1 MPPPVPDVEKAKL
14 PDDESGDARVFDAG
28 KPAKNAPLRANSGG
42 LSAPE
47 AGSGKPNGGSRGGS
61 RETSG
66 TSEKLKARVKSM
78 RLPAKEEW
86 GNDYD
91 DVELSGVRIQPMTD
105 DPAMNALDSPPSSFP
120 SGSKPTM
127 SAADRWASVQTRTK
141 LLGKMALDSQNA
153 KHYGV
158 QLEMKNSFSA
168 SQEEVV
174 PEVRRLLYINPESQ
188 FRSAW
193 DITQVFVL
201 FYLTWVTPYRV
212 GFDAPAYGPEF
223 WFEFLVDIYF
233 IVDVFLNFIT
243 GFWMHL
249 ETTTVLV
256 SDPHDIAVNYLK
268 TWFLIDVAACA
279 PVDLTTRAIEGT
291 LACSFAV
298 EGCSDATGSVS
309 SNALKLFKL
318 LRIFRLLKL
327 LRLFRVSRLLNRYQ
341 NTLIYYHSF
350 ISVARVNLLVI
361 IISHWIGCLFGLLH
375 NWDAETEGPSSRA
388 TKWLR
393 SVYWA
398 VQSITSVGYGDIPA
412 ENPYTQVLSL
422 FTMLIGVVL
431 VSWIMTNVLAAMNPD
446 SSARRFN
453 ERLQYVLAYLKNNQ
467 LPTGVAKRVI
477 TFYRW
482 QNMNQFDEKS
492 VLSDLP
498 AQLRKDIFDNLYTGA
513 LKDIPI
519 FSECSSQFMTEISL
533 RMSPISYPQF
543 QNVYCQGEL
552 GTTMYFITKGSVALI
567 LREVTGQPNKED
579 FAQMADSCVELG
591 RGSFFGEAAVLG
603 HPSRLETIVTTRS
616 STMMTLRLQ
625 DMMDLCQLSFE
636 FKAKLSIIAFE
647 RMRRNRVDREVVEFC
662 ASEFGL
668 DPDELVAGTERADEG
683 EDPHVAQSMSARYN
697 GATRRVGFVEHWK
710 ALVVDR
716 ICSSMV
722 ATVPKIFQRLGHVQ
736 ANMEL
741 VVNKLNESDQGA
753 FGSGGGSSG
762 DLKTESQSLRSSGSA
777 GSAGSAIPSLMS
789 SQENVNQRLATL
801 EDKMDALIKLVSER
815 RQLV

>member
-1 MPPPVPDVEKAKL
+1 MLPPAPDVEKAKL
-14 PDDESGDARVFDAG
+14 PDDDNGDARASAAG
-28 KPAKNAPLRANSGG
+28 KPAKNATPRANGDG
-42 LSAPE
+42 LSALV
-47 AGSGKPNGGSRGGS
+47 AGSEEPNVFDSRGGS

-66 TSEKLKARVKSM
+66 TAGKFKARVKAM
-78 RLPAKEEW
+78 RVPANEDW
-86 GNDYD
+86 GSD
-91 DVELSGVRIQPMTD
+91 DVELSNVRLQPMTD
-105 DPAMNALDSPPSSFP
+105 DPAMATLDSST
-120 SGSKPTM
+120 SGKRNTM
-127 SAADRWASVQTRTK
+127 SAADRWAAVQTRTK
-141 LLGKMALDSQNA
+141 LLGKMALDSQNT

-158 QLEMKNSFSA
+158 QVDVNDSFSL
-168 SQEEVV
+168 SRDEVV
-174 PEVRRLLYINPESQ
+174 PEVRRLLYVNPDGQ

-201 FYLTWVTPYRV
+201 FYLAWVTPYRV

-243 GFWMHL
+243 GFWMDL

-256 SDPHDIAVNYLK
+256 SDPREIALHYLK
-268 TWFLIDVAACA
+268 TWFLIDIVACA
-279 PVDLTTRAIEGT
+279 PVDLTTRAIEGEI
-291 LACSFAV
+291 ACSFAV
-298 EGCSDATGSVS
+298 EGCLGATTAGSVN

-350 ISVARVNLLVI
+350 ISVGRVNLLVI
-361 IISHWIGCLFGLLH
+361 LISHWIGCLFGLLH
-375 NWDAETEGPSSRA
+375 NWDAETERPSSKA

-446 SSARRFN
+446 SSARRFH

-467 LPTGVAKRVI
+467 LPAGVAKRVI

-498 AQLRKDIFDNLYTGA
+498 AQLRKDIFDNLYTDG

-519 FSECSSQFMTEISL
+519 FAGCSSQFMTEISL
-533 RMSPISYPQF
+533 RMSPISFPQL

-552 GTTMYFITKGSVALI
+552 GTKMYFITKGSVALI
-567 LREVTGQPNKED
+567 LREVMGQTNQED
-579 FAQMADSCVELG
+579 FIQLADSCVELC

-616 STMMTLRLQ
+616 STMMTLGVH
-625 DMMDLCQLSFE
+625 DMADLCQLSFE
-636 FKAKLSIIAFE
+636 FKAKLCIIAFE
-647 RMRRNRVDREVVEFC
+647 RMRRNRTSREIVECC
-662 ASEFGL
+662 AREFGL
-668 DPDELVAGTERADEG
+668 DPDDFVAGTERADDG
-683 EDPHVAQSMSARYN
+683 EDPHVARSISTRYN
-697 GATRRVGFVEHWK
+697 GATRQVVFVEDWK
-710 ALVVDR
+710 TLVVDR
-716 ICSSMV
+716 VVHSMV
-722 ATVPKIFQRLGHVQ
+722 ATLPKIFHSLRRVG
-736 ANMEL
+736 ANVET
-741 VVNKLNESDQGA
+741 VANKLYEMDRGA
-753 FGSGGGSSG
+753 SGSGSPSSG
-762 DLKTESQSLRSSGSA
+762 ETLNLKTESQSPHLSGSTGRAA
-777 GSAGSAIPSLMS
+777 GFAQPLSRASG
-789 SQENVNQRLATL
+789 EDVTRRLAAL
-801 EDKMDALIKLVSER
+801 EDKIETLIKLVSER
-815 RQLV
+815 G

>member
-1 MPPPVPDVEKAKL
+1 MLPPAPDVEEAKL
-14 PDDESGDARVFDAG
+14 PDFDNGDARASAAG
-28 KPAKNAPLRANSGG
+28 KPAKKSSLRGNGGG
-42 LSAPE
+42 LSALGT
-47 AGSGKPNGGSRGGS
+47 GSGDANGESRGGS
-61 RETSG
+61 RESSG
-66 TSEKLKARVKSM
+66 KLKARTKSS
-78 RLPAKEEW
+78 RFAAKDEW
-86 GNDYD
+86 GKDYD
-91 DVELSGVRIQPMTD
+91 DVELSNVRLQPMTD
-105 DPAMNALDSPPSSFP
+105 DPAMAAMDSPSERRQ
-120 SGSKPTM
+120 KTM
-127 SAADRWASVQTRTK
+127 SAADRWASVQTKTK
-141 LLGKMALDSQNA
+141 LVGKMQVDSQNV

-158 QLEMKNSFSA
+158 QLDMSDSFANSHDD
-168 SQEEVV
+168 VV
-174 PEVRRLLYINPESQ
+174 PEVNRLLYINPDGQ
-188 FRSAW
+188 FRSGW
-193 DITQVFVL
+193 DIAQVIVL
-201 FYLTWVTPYRV
+201 FYLAWVTPYRV

-243 GFWMHL
+243 GFWMDL

-256 SDPHDIAVNYLK
+256 SDPRDIAVNYLK
-268 TWFLIDVAACA
+268 TWFLIDVVACA
-279 PVDLTTRAIEGT
+279 PVDLATRAVEGE

-298 EGCSDATGSVS
+298 SGCVHVASGSVN

-350 ISVARVNLLVI
+350 ISVGRVNLLVI
-361 IISHWIGCLFGLLH
+361 LISHWIGCLFGLLH
-375 NWDAETEGPSSRA
+375 NWDAETERPSSKS

-446 SSARRFN
+446 SSARRFH

-467 LPTGVAKRVI
+467 LPAGVAKRVI

-498 AQLRKDIFDNLYTGA
+498 AQLRKDIFDNLYTDA
-513 LKDIPI
+513 LKDVPI
-519 FSECSSQFMTEISL
+519 FGGCSSQFMTELSL
-533 RMSPISYPQF
+533 RMSPISFPQF

-552 GTTMYFITKGSVALI
+552 GTKMYFITKGSVALI
-567 LREVTGQPNKED
+567 LREVMGQPNQED
-579 FAQMADSCVELG
+579 FIRLADSCVELC

-616 STMMTLRLQ
+616 STMMTLRSE
-625 DMMDLCQLSFE
+625 DMVDLCQLSFE

-647 RMRRNRVDREVVEFC
+647 RMRRNRVSREIVECC
-662 ASEFGL
+662 AREFGL
-668 DPDELVAGTERADEG
+668 DPDELIAGTERADDG
-683 EDPHVAQSMSARYN
+683 EDPHVARSISTRYN
-697 GATRRVGFVEHWK
+697 GATRQVVFVEDWK
-710 ALVVDR
+710 TLVVDR
-716 ICSSMV
+716 VCSSMV
-722 ATVPKIFQRLGHVQ
+722 ATIPKIFQSIGHVQ
-736 ANMEL
+736 ANVEL
-741 VVNKLNESDQGA
+741 VVNKLYAMDRAS
-753 FGSGGGSSG
+753 GSGSPSSG
-762 DLKTESQSLRSSGSA
+762 DQQTESHSPRLSGSA
-777 GSAGSAIPSLMS
+777 RASGFAPSIHLS
-789 SQENVNQRLATL
+789 RASGGDVEARLAAL
-801 EDKMDALIKLVSER
+801 EDKMDTLIKLVSER
-815 RQLV
+815 K